1 MARFLLIVGVV
12 CALLAAVLG
21 FYNRA
26 KFLRMRTELAGT
38 REGLRKA
45 GDEIQRLNARN
56 LATQKAFADQAQAN
70 QQDRD
75 KLTTQMNEA
84 AAQAKQLRDQL
95 AAKDNENKGLTT
107 ALAEA
112 GQKMNQREQTEADR
126 DRLANRLL
134 EVETAYNQLLTQQVQ
149 AKPSPSP
156 LILEGTILSINREAK
171 AMTVSVGSS
180 VGLTVNS
187 RLTLTKSDDKI
198 APLRVVSVEKNSC
211 VVQFVSNEA
220 ENIGRVAVGD
230 AVTFRK

>member
-1 MARFLLIVGVV
+1 MARFVLIVGVV

-56 LATQKAFADQAQAN
+56 LATQKAFANQAQAN

-84 AAQAKQLRDQL
+84 VAQAKQLRDQL

-134 EVETAYNQLLTQQVQ
+134 EVETAYNQLLLQQAH

-156 LILEGTILSINREAK
+156 PILEGTILSINREAK

-187 RLTLTKSDDKI
+187 RLTLAKSDDKFGR
-198 APLRVVSVEKNSC
+198 LRVVSVEKNSC
-211 VVQFVSNEA
+211 VAQFVSNEA